1 MQKLKTK
8 EELFEQIHQKL
19 NKELL
24 YEIYLKMK
32 NNVDEGYLFFK
43 QMEEQLW
50 DGNDDDCKLIHSM
63 TEGILVLDFHFIIPD
78 KNVNEVIGVNM
89 IDENCRHKLD
99 RGINKKRQSC
109 NQFDSKSNLFPNF
122 PLYDPDKK

>member
-43 QMEEQLW
+43 QMEEQ
-50 DGNDDDCKLIHSM
+50 
-63 TEGILVLDFHFIIPD
+63 
-78 KNVNEVIGVNM
+78 
-89 IDENCRHKLD
+89 
-99 RGINKKRQSC
+99 
-109 NQFDSKSNLFPNF
+109 
-122 PLYDPDKK
+122 